1 MCVWCVCVGVWCGRV
16 CEHTIQWARCVA
28 VTYFLT
34 LQFEAL
40 FFQKPSMY
48 SKFWDSLS
56 PQKLLQVC
64 ADVALIILY
73 AWFQFQYATQALKEQ
88 QIPDGVV
95 KVVKMLGSA
104 PRDWPSCVQLARI
117 KFEKYFNHKVLA
129 STIISTCTC

>member
-1 MCVWCVCVGVWCGRV
+1 
-16 CEHTIQWARCVA
+16 
-28 VTYFLT
+28 
-34 LQFEAL
+34 
-40 FFQKPSMY
+40 MY

-129 STIISTCTC
+129 STIIKYVYLLTYTIYLFIVGFKSDSHISCRHKNEGWL